1 MPELEYGDGV
11 EVRRISQQGSLKWSG
26 VRTFISEIF
35 AYEWL
40 GLRALDERYR
50 EVLYGPV
57 TIGYLDT
64 HRHVF
69 HRALGLALR
78 RRLGWKPV
86 EMPAGGKPGNPKPGF
101 PPFPPSLEIAERFPH
116 SHTHHQYSYNPL
128 GTQNHLLKCVTH
140 VPG

>member
-1 MPELEYGDGV
+1 M
-11 EVRRISQQGSLKWSG
+11 KWSG

-40 GLRALDERYR
+40 GLRALDERCR

-86 EMPAGGKPGNPKPGF
+86 EMPAGGKPGNPKAGF

-116 SHTHHQYSYNPL
+116 SHRLDDSSYNP
-128 GTQNHLLKCVTH
+128 
-140 VPG
+140 